1 MAFPNEQDEKESRV
15 AVDDVPGRMLMAL
28 DRAGNKRFLRC
39 DEDGFLL
46 CKVVQV
52 DEEELEV
59 SED

>member
-1 MAFPNEQDEKESRV
+1 MAGNEGMESRIEI
-15 AVDDVPGRMLMAL
+15 DGIPGRMLMAL
-28 DRAGNKRFLRC
+28 DLEGNKRFLRC

-59 SED
+59 AEE